1 MCAAGCVLTRLHRA
15 VTTSLAAVQHALS
28 NYLKMA
34 LCRQR
39 DAGNDAALD
48 ADSDVELDCD
58 DQSSA
63 CCVDSLGS

>member
-1 MCAAGCVLTRLHRA
+1 MLTRLHRA
-15 VTTSLAAVQHALS
+15 VTTSLAALQHALS
-28 NYLKMA
+28 NYLKMV

-39 DAGNDAALD
+39 DTGKDAALD

-63 CCVDSLGS
+63 